1 MSFFV
6 IKRLLWET
14 VTGPF
19 ETALWWYTKGLAGIS
34 HWYRY
39 VIVRGNAR
47 LGVLLW
53 IKNIFVP
60 MYGQRDWQGRA
71 VSIGMRI
78 AQIIARGFVFVLL
91 VLGTTL
97 LLLLWVVA
105 PILIIMG
112 LVSSLLGL

>member
-14 VTGPF
+14 ATSPF
-19 ETALWWYTKGLAGIS
+19 ETAVWWYTKGLSSVS
-34 HWYRY
+34 HWYRF

-71 VSIGMRI
+71 VSIGVRI
-78 AQIIARGFVFVLL
+78 AQIIGRGFVFILL
-91 VLGTTL
+91 IIGMTA
-97 LLLLWVVA
+97 LLLLWVVG
-105 PILIIMG
+105 PVLIIMG

>member
-6 IKRLLWET
+6 LKRLLWET
-14 VTGPF
+14 LTGPF
-19 ETALWWYTKGLAGIS
+19 ETAVWWYTKGLATVS
-34 HWYRY
+34 HWYRFM
-39 VIVRGNAR
+39 IARGNAR

-60 MYGQRDWQGRA
+60 MYGQRDWQGRL
-71 VSIGMRI
+71 VSVGMRI
-78 AQIIARGFVFVLL
+78 AQIIGRGLAFVLL
-91 VLGTTL
+91 IVGITLALLAWVLG
-97 LLLLWVVA
+97 